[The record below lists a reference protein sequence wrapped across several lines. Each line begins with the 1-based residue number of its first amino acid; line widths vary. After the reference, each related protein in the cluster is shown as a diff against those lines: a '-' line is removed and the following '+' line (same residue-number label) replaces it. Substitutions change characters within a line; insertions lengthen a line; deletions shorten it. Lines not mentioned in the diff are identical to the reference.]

1 MRRLA
6 AALSLTLAGTV
17 CAAGLPAWQSLSYEL
32 RSFGVTARSELA
44 LSPAKD
50 GAMALTSSSSI
61 SDNRETVN
69 LILGACGELRRR
81 SRFSSGRNQRY
92 KSWDYLPGHVLRV
105 RREPPRRGG
114 GEPENWPESSRHR
127 LAYPEERQGRVLTDP
142 HALLLFGGWLLD
154 GSASTRELLVQTD
167 RNFYL
172 VELSRQRAGS
182 AVEAVAGDG
191 LQAVL
196 VKASPIGAQPD
207 KPDFSLLGL
216 GGDLTLWYDDAGIPR
231 AVRGRA
237 PRIGSTTVSLVDVV
251 MRGRGSGDG
260 GDREAGPNDSAAAAG
275 PSGAAPVEG
284 RMPRDAPDCEP

>member
-1 MRRLA
+1 VRALA
-6 AALSLTLAGTV
+6 AALSLSLAGTV
-17 CAAGLPAWQSLSYEL
+17 CAADLPAWQSLSYEL

-44 LSPAKD
+44 LWPAED
-50 GAMALTSSSSI
+50 GAMALTSTSFI
-61 SDNRETVN
+61 SDNRETVD
-69 LILGACGELRRR
+69 LVLGACGELRRR
-81 SRFSSGRNQRY
+81 SRFSSGRDQRF

-114 GEPENWPESSRHR
+114 GEPTGWPESSRHR
-127 LAYPEERQGRVLTDP
+127 LVYPEERQGRVLTDP

-154 GSASTRELLVQTD
+154 GSASTREVLVQTD

-172 VELSRQRAGS
+172 VELSRQGAGS
-182 AVEAVAGDG
+182 ASEAVAGDA

-196 VKASPIGAQPD
+196 VKARPIGVQPD

-216 GGDLTLWYDDAGIPR
+216 GGDLTLWYDHMGIPR

-251 MRGRGSGDG
+251 MRGLGPEDVGE
-260 GDREAGPNDSAAAAG
+260 REAVPNDSDAAAAG
-275 PSGAAPVEG
+275 LSGDPAAG
-284 RMPRDAPDCEP
+284 RTPRDAPDCEP